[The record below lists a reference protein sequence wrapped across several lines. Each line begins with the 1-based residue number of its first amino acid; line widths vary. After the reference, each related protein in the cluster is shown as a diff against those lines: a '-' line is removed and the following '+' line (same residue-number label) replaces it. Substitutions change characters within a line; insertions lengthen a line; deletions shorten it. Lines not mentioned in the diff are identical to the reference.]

1 MRFGFGPAALVC
13 ATLGVAALAACGAGG
28 PGPVT
33 PGPGSASAS
42 SAATA
47 PSASAAPSVA
57 ASIAPS
63 ASSASAAP
71 APGHMKLPVGSQMA
85 QDLTAIG
92 LDPKNLPAMSK
103 LEPDKLRKVMKLIS
117 RSLGVPCSGCHLE
130 DPSAATPRKRVAEKM
145 WDEYVR
151 GFTLADGAP
160 LFCDSCHQG
169 AVVILDRTDKKA
181 LGKWME
187 AAFVDKLRAR
197 PIKGQSGPPDEL
209 ECATCHGEEHEM
221 HFVDLWKQGK
231 PFSPHK

>member
-1 MRFGFGPAALVC
+1 
-13 ATLGVAALAACGAGG
+13 
-28 PGPVT
+28 
-33 PGPGSASAS
+33 
-42 SAATA
+42 
-47 PSASAAPSVA
+47 
-57 ASIAPS
+57 
-63 ASSASAAP
+63 
-71 APGHMKLPVGSQMA
+71 MKMPVGSQMA
-85 QDLTAIG
+85 PELTALG

-117 RSLGVPCSGCHLE
+117 RSLGVQCNGCHLQ

-145 WDEYVR
+145 WDEYLR

-187 AAFVDKLRAR
+187 AAFVGKLQPRV
-197 PIKGQSGPPDEL
+197 KGAEL
-209 ECATCHGEEHEM
+209 ECATCHSEDHEM

-231 PFSPHK
+231 PYSPHK